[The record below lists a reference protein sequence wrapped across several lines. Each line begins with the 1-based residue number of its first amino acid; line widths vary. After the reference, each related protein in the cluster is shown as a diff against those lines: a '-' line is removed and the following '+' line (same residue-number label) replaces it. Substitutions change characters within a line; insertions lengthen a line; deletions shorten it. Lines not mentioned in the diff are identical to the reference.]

1 MTSQPLILLVED
13 EAEIRRFVRSA
24 LEAEGYR
31 VHESQQCERALIDAA
46 SRRPELVLLDLG
58 LPDADGMVFLR
69 RFRAWSQAPVI
80 VLSARSD
87 EPAKVGALDLGA
99 DDYLSKPFGVAEL
112 LARVRAALRRG
123 KTGEHGSI
131 VRFGEVLVDMGR
143 RSVEKG
149 GMPVHLTLM
158 EYRLLELL
166 ARNAG
171 ALLSHRRLLQE
182 LWGPNALDNPHY
194 LRVYMGRLRH
204 KLEEQPAR
212 PRHLL
217 TESGAGYR
225 LVL

>member
-1 MTSQPLILLVED
+1 MSSQPLILVVED
-13 EAEIRRFVRSA
+13 EAGIRRFVRSA
-24 LEAEGYR
+24 LEAEAYR
-31 VHESQQCERALIDAA
+31 VHEAEQCARGLLDAA
-46 SRRPELVLLDLG
+46 ARRPELVLLDLG

-69 RFRAWSQAPVI
+69 EFRAWSQAPVI
-80 VLSARSD
+80 VLSARK
-87 EPAKVGALDLGA
+87 EEAAKVSALDLGA
-99 DDYLSKPFGVAEL
+99 DDYLTKPFGVAEL
-112 LARVRAALRRG
+112 LARVRAALRRR
-123 KTGEHGSI
+123 KTGEHGS
-131 VRFGEVLVDMGR
+131 VLRFGEVVLDMGK
-143 RSVEKG
+143 RSVEKAG
-149 GMPVHLTLM
+149 APVHLTLM

-171 ALLSHRRLLQE
+171 SLLTHRRLLQE

-204 KLEEQPAR
+204 KLEDQPAR

>member
-1 MTSQPLILLVED
+1 MTSQPLILVVED
-13 EAEIRRFVRSA
+13 EAGIRCFVRSA
-24 LEAEGYR
+24 LEAEAYR
-31 VHESQQCERALIDAA
+31 VHEAEQCARGLLDAA
-46 SRRPELVLLDLG
+46 ARRPDLVLLDLG

-69 RFRAWSQAPVI
+69 EFRAWSQAPVI
-80 VLSARSD
+80 VLSARK
-87 EPAKVGALDLGA
+87 EEAAKVSALDLGA
-99 DDYLSKPFGVAEL
+99 DDYLTKPFGVAEL
-112 LARVRAALRRG
+112 LARVRAALRRR
-123 KTGEHGSI
+123 KTGEHGS
-131 VRFGEVLVDMGR
+131 VLRFGEVVLDMGK
-143 RSVEKG
+143 RSVEKAG
-149 GMPVHLTLM
+149 APVHLTLM

-171 ALLSHRRLLQE
+171 GLLTHRRLLQE

-204 KLEEQPAR
+204 KLEDQPAR

>member
-1 MTSQPLILLVED
+1 MKTQHLILLLED
-13 EAEIRRFVRSA
+13 ETEIRRFVRSA

-31 VHESQQCERALIDAA
+31 VHESPDCARGLIDAA
-46 SRRPELVLLDLG
+46 SRRPDLVLLDLG
-58 LPDADGMVFLR
+58 LPDADGMEFLR
-69 RFRAWSQAPVI
+69 RFRGWSQAPVI

-87 EPAKVGALDLGA
+87 ETAKVAALDLGA

-112 LARVRAALRRG
+112 LARVRAALRRRV
-123 KTGEHGSI
+123 TGEQGSTLS
-131 VRFGEVLVDMGR
+131 FGDVVIDMGR
-143 RSVEKG
+143 QSVHRAG
-149 GMPVHLTLM
+149 SAVHLTPM

-171 ALLSHRRLLQE
+171 ALLTHRQLLRE
-182 LWGPNALDNPHY
+182 VWGPNALGNEHY

-204 KLEEQPAR
+204 KLEQQPAR

-225 LVL
+225 LVV